1 MRKLLVLGTVCL
13 SGCASILSGTS
24 QQVMVNTNP
33 GGARCGIYKESE
45 RVATIDSTP
54 GSATV
59 QRTKH
64 DIWLACVKPGYQA
77 ATYRNHSGIAN
88 TSFGNLIAGG
98 LIGVAVDSATGADNR
113 YETPVNVSMVP
124 LQPGD
129 RQMIDLP
136 QRFDGTFPAVVVP
149 VPAGPATSPVS

>member
-1 MRKLLVLGTVCL
+1 MRRLLVLGTVCL

-24 QQVMVNTNP
+24 QEVMVNTNP
-33 GGARCGIYKESE
+33 GGARCGIYKEGE

-54 GSATV
+54 GIATV
-59 QRTKH
+59 QRTKR
-64 DIWLACVKPGYQA
+64 DIWLACAKTGYQT

-88 TSFGNLIAGG
+88 TSFGNLVAGG

-124 LQPGD
+124 MQPGE
-129 RQMIDLP
+129 RQMIELP
-136 QRFDGTFPAVVVP
+136 QHFDGTFPAIAVP
-149 VPAGPATSPVS
+149 VAAAPAAPPVS

>member
-33 GGARCGIYKESE
+33 GGARCGIYKEGE

-88 TSFGNLIAGG
+88 ASFGNLIAGG

-149 VPAGPATSPVS
+149 VPASPATSPVS